1 MKILTFT
8 KYSYEGPSSRYRF
21 YNYQE
26 SFSKNDI
33 EMIIKPLFDK
43 NYFKVKHKWQ
53 KICVAFVAYVKRLL
67 VVVQVLL
74 SPKKYDLVLLE
85 YELFPY
91 FPSWFEYLFPK
102 RGVKYIVD
110 YDDAI
115 FHKYDRHPNIVVEK
129 ILGNKIAKV
138 MTYAKSVVVCNAYL
152 EAYASKYN
160 EHIVTIPTVVLLE
173 KYIEK
178 MKSYQKK
185 EDGSFIIGWIGS
197 WTTGVYILDIVPA
210 MKQFVQKYENV
221 RFHLVGFDEKL
232 LSKQEKEEA
241 HIDVIAWSEE
251 QEIEHILDFDIG
263 MMPLPDDAW
272 SRGKC
277 GFKLVQYM
285 SCKKPVIA
293 SAVGVNCTL
302 VEENVNG
309 LLVES
314 NEGWLEAFEKLY
326 VDDVLREKMA
336 QNNFKKIENHF
347 SNILIY
353 KQYLEVIVCMLDP
366 KN

>member
-43 NYFKVKHKWQ
+43 NYFTAKHKWQ
-53 KICVAFVAYVKRLL
+53 KICVAFVAYVKRFL

-91 FPSWFEYLFPK
+91 FPSWFEYLFSK
-102 RGVKYIVD
+102 RGMKYIVD

-115 FHKYDRHPNIVVEK
+115 FHKYDRHPNIVVK
-129 ILGNKIAKV
+129 RILENKIAKV

-160 EHIVTIPTVVLLE
+160 EHIVTIPTIVLLE
-173 KYIEK
+173 KYVEK
-178 MKSYQKK
+178 MKSHQKT
-185 EDGSFIIGWIGS
+185 ENNSFIIGWIGS
-197 WTTGVYILDIVPA
+197 WTTGVYLLDLVSA
-210 MKQFVQKYENV
+210 MKQFVQKYDNV

-232 LSKQEKEEA
+232 LSKQERKEA

-251 QEIEHILDFDIG
+251 QEIEYILDFDIG

-302 VEENVNG
+302 VENEVNG
-309 LLVES
+309 LLVGRSE
-314 NEGWLEAFEKLY
+314 EWVEAFEKLY
-326 VDDVLREKMA
+326 VDDKLREKMA
-336 QNNFKKIENHF
+336 ENNFKKIEKEYNNKIH
-347 SNILIY
+347 SQRYATLLQ
-353 KQYLEVIVCMLDP
+353 KR
-366 KN
+366 